1 MFEKIFK
8 KENVTLQKYQPFFIT
23 TDNKAHVGNEYN
35 WAIVE
40 RLRCD
45 VSEYLTDITI
55 HDGYLKDTNNLYY
68 PLSSILSIDWQLLE
82 EKVVPDIFDDFQVF
96 VTTKDLEPI
105 ER

>member
-8 KENVTLQKYQPFFIT
+8 KKNVTLQKYQPFFIT
-23 TDNKAHVGNEYN
+23 TDNKAHVGYEYN

-40 RLRCD
+40 RLKCD
-45 VSEYLTDITI
+45 VPEYLTDITI

-68 PLSSILSIDWQLLE
+68 PLSNILSIDWQLLE
-82 EKVVPDIFDDFQVF
+82 EKVVPDTFDDFQVF
-96 VTTKDLEPI
+96 VTTKNLESI